1 VGDVLTGSQ
10 AGGTG
15 FTGADD
21 RTCKNWTSSTQ
32 GAAMVGHLDR
42 RGLNADAPA
51 SDPSRTWNSA
61 HLSRG
66 PDGGCSQPICAAPVG
81 TDCSIAS
88 LLISCPIERDIAT
101 AACAS
106 LRQKAAYYWPSMSGY
121 RELAS
126 RPPLNYDIKKSLP
139 RLNALS
145 MSS

>member
-1 VGDVLTGSQ
+1 MQPADLRSPGGDGLLYC
-10 AGGTG
+10 
-15 FTGADD
+15 F
-21 RTCKNWTSSTQ
+21 
-32 GAAMVGHLDR
+32 AA
-42 RGLNADAPA
+42 NF
-51 SDPSRTWNSA
+51 
-61 HLSRG
+61 
-66 PDGGCSQPICAAPVG
+66 
-81 TDCSIAS
+81 
-88 LLISCPIERDIAT
+88 SCPIERDIAT